1 MRKFWSAARP
11 GILYLDTTA
20 LVKLYVAEEGTE
32 VVERAVEEARG
43 VATSMLSY
51 LEARSA
57 FARLARE
64 GHLSA
69 EAHRIALTFLEQDL
83 SGYHSQDTND
93 WVLSLAGD
101 LAEKHGLG
109 TLGALHLATA
119 LFVPVGGPGA
129 EETVAMLT
137 FDERLEAAAR
147 EEMLVYEV

>member
-1 MRKFWSAARP
+1 MRKFWSTRP

-20 LVKLYVAEEGTE
+20 LVKLYLAEEGTE
-32 VVERAVEEARG
+32 LVERAVEEARG
-43 VATSMLSY
+43 VATSVLSH
-51 LEARSA
+51 LEAKSA

-64 GHLSA
+64 GHLSTQ
-69 EAHRIALTFLEQDL
+69 AHRIAVTFLEQDL
-83 SGYHSQDTND
+83 PGYHSQDNND
-93 WVLSLAGD
+93 WVRSLAGD

-109 TLGALHLATA
+109 ALGALHLATA
-119 LFVPVGGPGA
+119 LFVPVGEPGV